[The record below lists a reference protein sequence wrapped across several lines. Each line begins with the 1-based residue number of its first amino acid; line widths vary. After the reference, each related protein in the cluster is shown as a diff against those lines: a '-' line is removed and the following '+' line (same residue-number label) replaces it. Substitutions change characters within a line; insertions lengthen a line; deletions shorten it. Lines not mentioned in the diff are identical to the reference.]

1 MEKFGIFVWLNG
13 VGIRLVLR
21 KNYFITHSYNFKH
34 KYGWLSYNKHIKI
47 APTNLG
53 VWNDDC

>member
-1 MEKFGIFVWLNG
+1 MEKLGVFVWLNG

-21 KNYFITHSYNFKH
+21 EDYLIRLYEFRDE
-34 KYGWLSYNKHIKI
+34 YGWLSYGKHVKI

>member
-1 MEKFGIFVWLNG
+1 MEGLGVFAWLG
-13 VGIRLVLR
+13 GMSIRLVLR
-21 KNYFITHSYNFKH
+21 EDYLIRLDKFSDE
-34 KYGWLSYNKHIKI
+34 YGWLSYGKHVKI